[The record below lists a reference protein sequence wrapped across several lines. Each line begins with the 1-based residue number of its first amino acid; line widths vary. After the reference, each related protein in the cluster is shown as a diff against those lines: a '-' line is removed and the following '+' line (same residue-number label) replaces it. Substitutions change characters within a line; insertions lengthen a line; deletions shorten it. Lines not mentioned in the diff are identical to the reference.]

1 MTAEMTPQKQTLNI
15 SYSLLNTLYV
25 FTEASWLHLDN
36 DTVRIEVER
45 ETKLRVPLHHL
56 CSIVVHGDVLISPA
70 LLARAMERAIGVVY
84 LSRGGKFLAR
94 VEGAMSGNVHLR
106 LAQYAAFADP
116 NRARQIAIAM
126 VAGKLR
132 NSRSVLLRSARDSA
146 VAEESAAIS
155 SAAQHLSASLR
166 TLPTRTDLDAV
177 RGVEGDAARVY
188 FSQFDTM
195 IKPELRKRFAFDART
210 RRPPRNAVN
219 ALLSY
224 LYAVL
229 THDCRSALESVG
241 LDPQLGFLHAPR
253 PGRPALALD
262 LVEEFRAVMA
272 DRTALTL
279 INRGQLHARDFHE
292 SKGGAF
298 ELAGDARKLVIGFLQ
313 ERKRET
319 VHHPILNADVPF
331 GLLPQIQARLLA
343 RHLRGELEFYP
354 PYLHR

>member
-1 MTAEMTPQKQTLNI
+1 MTAVQPKTPALNI

-25 FTEASWLHLDN
+25 YAEASWLHLDN
-36 DTVRIEVER
+36 DTVRIEIER

-56 CSIVVHGDVLISPA
+56 CSVVVHGDVLISPA
-70 LLARAMERAIGVVY
+70 LLARAMERGIGIVY

-94 VEGAMSGNVHLR
+94 VEGAISGNVHLR
-106 LAQYAAFADP
+106 LAQYNAFQNP
-116 NRARQIAIAM
+116 ERARQIAMAM
-126 VAGKLR
+126 VAGKIR
-132 NSRSVLLRSARDSA
+132 NCRSLLLRSARDSRIND
-146 VAEESAAIS
+146 ERAALS

-166 TLPTRTDLDAV
+166 TLPTRVDLEAI

-188 FSQFDTM
+188 FSQFNQL
-195 IKPELRKRFAFDART
+195 IKPELRQRFAFDARS

-229 THDCRSALESVG
+229 THDCRAALESVG

-262 LVEEFRAVMA
+262 LMEEFRSVFA
-272 DRTALTL
+272 DRIALTL
-279 INRGQLHARDFHE
+279 INRGQVQERDFHE
-292 SKGGAF
+292 SMGGAF
-298 ELAGDARKLVIGFLQ
+298 EMVGDARKVVLGYLQ

-319 VHHPILNADVPF
+319 VRHPILNAEVPY

-343 RHLRGELEFYP
+343 RHLRGELDVYI